1 MLRCAEGGRP
11 FPSKVIP
18 QWHGDSRGRWEED
31 TWGNETT
38 GYAPEGAFRGVS
50 AGIRVVEWLTRV
62 GPETVEFEIATDDPA
77 ARESPWTLMF
87 SMKKTE
93 QPMFE
98 YACHEGDH
106 GLANILRNA
115 RLEELGKI
123 ETTP

>member
-1 MLRCAEGGRP
+1 M
-11 FPSKVIP
+11 
-18 QWHGDSRGRWEED
+18 
-31 TWGNETT
+31 
-38 GYAPEGAFRGVS
+38 
-50 AGIRVVEWLTRV
+50 EWLTRV
-62 GPETVEFEIATDDPA
+62 GPETVEFGIATDDPA